1 MKVLVKCD
9 NCKEDYNTTLAYYHR
24 KQRANISLNELGKPA
39 TFCSKICVGQYKRH
53 INRAKKEVLLAE
65 EIPQVSKEPELTAEE
80 ELDLWFSKSVT
91 VPMVSINNLASD
103 HKIIGGF
110 LTNPDT
116 FNGGVSYNLLAKENV
131 MSEASDLIAQILAK
145 HPDWGTMTFVEAIK
159 AEQMEQ
165 PVASTPIPQA
175 PAQPVLVQPVAVQS
189 MTVTPAQG
197 GLIHPSQA
205 PVQPV
210 SKWQDS
216 LDNKGEVCKCDAD
229 FWDAGKTMK
238 KCNFNTALNRFKYS
252 VVDSESGQLI
262 FTPQSRDCYRC
273 QGKGFLTEAN
283 LGYNWESDIKRGVI
297 SANILWEQYKMEHIG

>member
-39 TFCSKICVGQYKRH
+39 TFCSKICVGQYKKH
-53 INRAKKEVLLAE
+53 INHAKKAVLLTE
-65 EIPQVSKEPELTAEE
+65 ETPQVSKEPELTAEE
-80 ELDLWFSKSVT
+80 ELALWFSKPVM
-91 VPMVSINNLASD
+91 VPINNLGSD
-103 HKIIGGF
+103 HKTIGGF
-110 LTNPDT
+110 IKNPDN
-116 FNGGVSYNLLAKENV
+116 FNVGVSDNLLSKENV
-131 MSEASDLIAQILAK
+131 MSEASELIAQILAK

-159 AEQMEQ
+159 SEQMEQ
-165 PVASTPIPQA
+165 PVAATPIPQA
-175 PAQPVLVQPVAVQS
+175 PAAPVLVQPVPVQT
-189 MTVTPAQG
+189 MTMAPVLGSLVQ
-197 GLIHPSQA
+197 PSPA

-210 SKWQDS
+210 TKWQDS
-216 LDNKGEVCKCDAD
+216 LDNKAEVCKCDAD

-238 KCNFNTALNRFKYS
+238 KCNFNSALNRFKYS
-252 VVDSESGQLI
+252 VVDSESGLLI

-297 SANILWEQYKMEHIG
+297 QVNIPWEQYKMEHIG

>member
-1 MKVLVKCD
+1 MKVLVRCD
-9 NCKEDYNTTLAYYHR
+9 NCKEDYDTSLATYHR
-24 KQRANISLNELGKPA
+24 KQRANITVNEQGKPV
-39 TFCSKICVGQYKRH
+39 TFCSKLCSGEYRKN
-53 INRAKKEVLLAE
+53 INLTMREVLLA
-65 EIPQVSKEPELTAEE
+65 KEPTKGTVSTGDED
-80 ELDLWFSKSVT
+80 LDVWFGKK
-91 VPMVSINNLASD
+91 VPIVSTNTLASG

-110 LTNPDT
+110 LTNPDN
-116 FNGGVSYNLLAKENV
+116 FNGGVSDNLLPKENV

-159 AEQMEQ
+159 SEQMEQ
-165 PVASTPIPQA
+165 PVAATPIPQEV
-175 PAQPVLVQPVAVQS
+175 PVIPVLVQPVPVHTMTMAPVPGSLVQQ
-189 MTVTPAQG
+189 A
-197 GLIHPSQA
+197 QA

-210 SKWQDS
+210 TKWQDS
-216 LDNKGEVCKCDAD
+216 LDNKVEVCKCDAD

-238 KCNFNTALNRFKYS
+238 KCNFNSALNRFKYS

-297 SANILWEQYKMEHIG
+297 QVNIPWEQYKMEHIG